1 MTPPPEQPNYPPLS
15 RAVLIAMLAASAA
28 VAGFAIRN
36 QSYWIDEATSLIV
49 AMAPNPS
56 EAWRYAQA
64 VGGSTIQMPLYN
76 VYLYAWHKIFGG
88 GEWAMRA
95 SNIPF
100 FLFAQLA
107 FLVVLR
113 SRPRL
118 ALTAGVLALLC
129 PALWMYLDEARPYV
143 MQYAAACWPTAALLR
158 AALPLDAA
166 GGWKTSEVFLL
177 AFALVLLAG
186 SGPLGLLWTAGF
198 LLALL
203 WLWSGASADGA
214 DSPVATCL
222 AVLALPVAALGVFY
236 FMTFEQAGGA
246 YFRPGTAFLSLPYV
260 AYEFLGFSGFGPG
273 RLELRAAPGAAL
285 RAHVPSVLPLA
296 AVLGIL
302 GVFALQAWRERR
314 PKLRLAL
321 AFLFAVAVPALVSI
335 AIMFLSDQRPLPRH
349 FMPALPAVILG
360 LAALLP
366 AALARPSF
374 VLRGAAAML
383 PLLWLAS
390 SLNLRWREAHAKD
403 DYRTAAAVAAAALRE
418 DKEVWWAADAAT
430 AFIYLTPV
438 ALEDVPGRAW
448 AMQGPRWDDIRF
460 KLPPRV
466 IVMSKPDIFDPHGAV
481 ARYAAENHFAPALEL
496 QAFAVLARTND
507 PLPGVSP

>member
-1 MTPPPEQPNYPPLS
+1 MSPADQPLRPIS
-15 RAVLIAMLAASAA
+15 SAVLLAMLGASAA
-28 VAGFAIRN
+28 VAGFAISS
-36 QSYWIDEATSLIV
+36 QSFWIDEATSLIV
-49 AMAPNPS
+49 AMAPNPA
-56 EAWRYAQA
+56 EAWKYAQA
-64 VGGSTIQMPLYN
+64 VGGAAIQTPVYN
-76 VYLYAWHKIFGG
+76 LYLYAWHKLFGG
-88 GEWAMRA
+88 SEWAIRA

-129 PALWMYLDEARPYV
+129 PALWMYLDEARPYI

-158 AALPLDAA
+158 AAFPHDAA
-166 GGWKTSEVFLL
+166 GGWKTSEIFLL

-186 SGPLGLLWTAGF
+186 SSPLGLLWAAAF
-198 LLALL
+198 ILVLL
-203 WLWSGASADGA
+203 WLWGGAFA
-214 DSPVATCL
+214 DSAGSPAATCL
-222 AVLALPVAALGVFY
+222 AVMALPVAALGVFY

-246 YFRPGTAFLSLPYV
+246 YFRVGTAFLSLPYV
-260 AYEFLGFSGFGPG
+260 AYEFLGFPGFGPG

-285 RAHVPSVLPLA
+285 RAHLLSLLPLA

-314 PKLRLAL
+314 PNLRLAL
-321 AFLFAVAVPALVSI
+321 AFVFAVAVPALVSF
-335 AIMFLSDQRPLPRH
+335 AVMFLSDQRPLPRH

-374 VLRGAAAML
+374 LLRAAAAML

-390 SLNLRWREAHAKD
+390 SLNLRWRDAHAKD

-448 AMQGPRWDDIRF
+448 AMQGPQWDDIRF

-481 ARYAAENHFAPALEL
+481 ARYAVENHFVPALEL
-496 QAFAVLARTND
+496 QAFAILARKDD
-507 PLPGVSP
+507 PLPDVAP